1 MEAVTRPEIANPAIK
16 TTLRVLRYAQ
26 GDSHGRYVSLATT
39 TASTADTDKVD
50 GIEMA
55 PMLPAEDCVKDDA
68 RALLAWWQALPRDD
82 HPIPDWDD
90 VDPVSLLPWMGWIS
104 LYDVI
109 DGGRDIRYRLV
120 GSRITE
126 QAGVDLTGR
135 LVSQGVY
142 AATPRLLLEHFRR
155 LCERAAPTWTNRVME
170 TQHGLTI
177 THDRIWLPFR
187 RRDVDGVALWLL
199 YLCRLEAGAD
209 RLDIARLA
217 GLAHRDPATGLVPVT
232 LNPAGLLRT

>member
-1 MEAVTRPEIANPAIK
+1 MANPVIK

-26 GDSHGRYVSLATT
+26 GDSRGRYESVATT

-55 PMLPAEDCVKDDA
+55 PMLPAEDCAKEDA
-68 RALLAWWQALPRDD
+68 RALLAWWQALPRND
-82 HPIPDWDD
+82 HPLPDWDD

-187 RRDVDGVALWLL
+187 RGGEDGVALWLL
-199 YLCRLEAGAD
+199 YLCRLGAGAD

>member
-1 MEAVTRPEIANPAIK
+1 M
-16 TTLRVLRYAQ
+16 
-26 GDSHGRYVSLATT
+26 T
-39 TASTADTDKVD
+39 TAANAGPDRVD

-55 PMLPAEDCVKDDA
+55 PLLPAEACDKADS
-68 RALLAWWQALPRDD
+68 RALLEWWKALPRDGEGL
-82 HPIPDWDD
+82 PDWQA
-90 VDPVSLLPWMGWIS
+90 VDPVQLLPWMGWIS

-120 GSRITE
+120 GSRISE
-126 QAGVDLTGR
+126 QAGIDLTGR

-155 LCERAAPTWTNRVME
+155 LCQRAAPAWTNRVME

-187 RRDVDGVALWLL
+187 RGGDSVALWLL
-199 YLCRLEAGAD
+199 YLCRLESSAD
-209 RLDIARLA
+209 RLDVARLA
-217 GLAHRDPATGLVPVT
+217 GLAHRPPDGGLVPVT
-232 LNPAGLLRT
+232 LNPPALLRA

>member
-1 MEAVTRPEIANPAIK
+1 MTMAPTIEP
-16 TTLRVLRYAQ
+16 
-26 GDSHGRYVSLATT
+26 
-39 TASTADTDKVD
+39 DKVD

-55 PMLPAEDCVKDDA
+55 PMLPGENCPKTDA
-68 RALLAWWQALPRDD
+68 RTLLSWWQRQRRGGAPV
-82 HPIPDWDD
+82 PDWHD
-90 VDPVSLLPWMGWIS
+90 VDPVSLLPWMGWIT

-109 DGGRDIRYRLV
+109 DGGRDVRYRLV

-155 LCERAAPTWTNRVME
+155 LGLRGTPTWTNRIME

-187 RRDVDGVALWLL
+187 RGSGRVDLWLL
-199 YLCRLEAGAD
+199 YVCRLEAGAD
-209 RLDIARLA
+209 RLDMARLA
-217 GLAHRDPATGLVPVT
+217 GLANRDPASDLVPVT
-232 LNPAGLLRT
+232 LNPASLLKT

>member
-1 MEAVTRPEIANPAIK
+1 M
-16 TTLRVLRYAQ
+16 
-26 GDSHGRYVSLATT
+26 TT
-39 TASTADTDKVD
+39 TSTADADKVD

-55 PMLPAEDCVKDDA
+55 PLLAAEDCTKEDA
-68 RALLAWWQALPRDD
+68 RALLAWWKALPRHDNRL
-82 HPIPDWDD
+82 PDWDE

-109 DGGRDIRYRLV
+109 DGGRDVRYRLV
-120 GSRITE
+120 GSHIAE

-142 AATPRLLLEHFRR
+142 ATTPRLLLEHFRR
-155 LCERAAPTWTNRVME
+155 LCARAAPTWTNRVME

-177 THDRIWLPFR
+177 THDRLWLPFR
-187 RRDVDGVALWLL
+187 RGTGDAVALWLL

-217 GLAHRDPATGLVPVT
+217 GLAHRDPGTGLIPVT
-232 LNPAGLLRT
+232 LNPAGILRT